1 MMRAPARFLM
11 AAALALCVGLPAGA
25 QQTSDDNRTPQGR
38 GPARARKAAAAAKAG
53 AQERTTGS
61 EPAPAPEA
69 PSQAAPVIEN
79 AKAGEEAAATGVGL
93 TYDPE
98 GRRDPFISPAEL
110 TQYQDIGQCEGEGVA
125 CWLISEVNVVG
136 VLARRSGTVAL
147 VVGPDGYGATL
158 QAGDNL
164 YDGEVLRVD
173 ASNGTVVFR
182 QRVNDPTRI
191 KPYRDI
197 EKTLSTREGGV

>member
-1 MMRAPARFLM
+1 MMRAPAKFLM
-11 AAALALCVGLPAGA
+11 SAALALCLGLPAGA

-38 GPARARKAAAAAKAG
+38 GPARARKAAAAASEG
-53 AQERTTGS
+53 AQARTTVS
-61 EPAPAPEA
+61 EPA
-69 PSQAAPVIEN
+69 PSQAAPVIES

-93 TYDPE
+93 TYDSE
-98 GRRDPFISPAEL
+98 GRRDPFVSPAEL
-110 TQYQDIGQCEGEGVA
+110 TQYTDIGQCEGEGVA